1 MKAGEFFS
9 ELKRRNVLRA
19 GAFYVAAVWAL
30 AQGLAQLLP
39 VFDAPNWVTQWFV
52 IACAIGFP
60 FWLIFAWF
68 YEFTPTGLKLESQIA
83 PGDSI
88 AEHTGKRA
96 DRVIIGVLVVAVVL
110 LITNQFVLRRDATS
124 AAEGTDAKAIAAALA
139 KVPKQSVAVLPLG
152 NESGNPKQQYFS
164 DGLSEELIS
173 ELTQIDG
180 LKVIGK
186 YSSFKFR
193 DSKDSPAQIGAALGV
208 ANLIQGSVFQQGNRI
223 RVTVGMVRAA
233 DGASLW
239 SHSYDEQLTDV
250 FGIQSKIGQAV
261 AAALKVKLLGS
272 KKLVASDKPPSGDV
286 EAYQLMLQ
294 GRVLARRGTE
304 EDTRESIALFQ
315 RALKLDPEYAFTWGL
330 LSNAL
335 VNQGQGFLTGSARLQ
350 AYAQARKAADKQQT
364 LAPDA
369 AFTHTDRGYLM
380 LIVDND
386 AVGALAKFTRAH
398 QLAPNDATNMNFL
411 AVGLA
416 NTGQLQAA
424 VDLFRQAIAT
434 DPLRAGFYLSL
445 ANALLGQ
452 RQLDAAEQAIRKT
465 LLLQPGYPVAYTLLT
480 EVDIL
485 RGDAAAAVR
494 DAKLETDSVYGP
506 WIQAMA
512 QQIGPDRKHAAAA
525 LRDYI
530 TKNGKDQPYL
540 VADLYALSNQPDQ
553 MFEWLERAW
562 DQNDPSINL
571 LTDPFVLAYQHDP
584 RFVALCKKAGLPLP
598 GQPLPAAAGSSGL

>member
-1 MKAGEFFS
+1 MKAGAFFS

-30 AQGLAQLLP
+30 SQGLAQLLP
-39 VFDAPNWVTQWFV
+39 VFDAPNWVTRWFI
-52 IACAIGFP
+52 IACVIGFP
-60 FWLIFAWF
+60 FWVVFAWF
-68 YEFTPTGLKLESQIA
+68 YEFTPTGLKLESEIA
-83 PGDSI
+83 PGESI
-88 AEHTGKRA
+88 AQHVGKRA
-96 DRVIIGVLVVAVVL
+96 DRWIIAVLVVAVVL
-110 LITNQFVLRRDATS
+110 LVTNQFVLHRDATS
-124 AAEGTDAKAIAAALA
+124 TADNTDAKAIAAALA
-139 KVPKQSVAVLPLG
+139 NVPNQSVAVLPLG

-223 RVTVGMVRAA
+223 RVTVGMIRAK
-233 DGASLW
+233 DGSSVW
-239 SHSYDEQLTDV
+239 SHSYDEQLNDV
-250 FGIQSKIGQAV
+250 FAIQSKIGQAV
-261 AAALKVKLLGS
+261 ASALKVKLLG
-272 KKLVASDKPPSGDV
+272 KKTLVATDKPPGGNV

-294 GRVLARRGTE
+294 GRALARQGTAAGF
-304 EDTRESIALFQ
+304 SQGIALFQ
-315 RALKLDPEYAFTWGL
+315 RALKLDPEYAFAWGS

-335 VNQGQGFLTGSARLQ
+335 VNQAGILTGDARQQ
-350 AYAQARKAADKQQT
+350 AYAQARAAVDREQA

-369 AFTHTDRGYLM
+369 AFTHTDRGYLK

-386 AVGALAKFTRAH
+386 AVSALAEFKRAH
-398 QLAPNDATNMNFL
+398 ELEPNDARNISYL

-424 VDLFRQAIAT
+424 VDLFRKAVAT
-434 DPLRAGFYLSL
+434 DPLHAGFYVSL
-445 ANALLGQ
+445 GNALLGQ

-465 LLLQPGYPVAYTLLT
+465 LVLQPGYPVAYTLLA
-480 EVDIL
+480 EIGIL
-485 RGDAAAAVR
+485 RGDAAAAQR
-494 DAKLETDSVYGP
+494 DAKQETDPVYGP

-512 QQIGPDRKHAAAA
+512 RQIGPDHKQADAA
-525 LRDYI
+525 LHDYI
-530 TKNGKDQPYL
+530 AKNGKDQPYL
-540 VADLYALSNQPDQ
+540 VADLYALRQQPDP
-553 MFEWLERAW
+553 MFEWLERAFT
-562 DQNDPSINL
+562 DNDPSINL

-584 RFVALCKKAGLPLP
+584 RFAVLCKAAGLPLP
-598 GQPLPAAAGSSGL
+598 GGPSIAVAGSSGL